1 MGRKNSIILPKTSL
15 ASAEA
20 IYKQALFEEMRA
32 RQFAFCPYVSFLIRL
47 MNGVKFQMGQ
57 NLQNE
62 KKIVNHAQRI

>member
-20 IYKQALFEEMRA
+20 NYKQALFEEMRA

-47 MNGVKFQMGQ
+47 MNGVKFQMGH
-57 NLQNE
+57 NFRME
-62 KKIVNHAQRI
+62 KKL

>member
-20 IYKQALFEEMRA
+20 NYKQALFEEMRA

-47 MNGVKFQMGQ
+47 MNGVKFQMGH
-57 NLQNE
+57 NFRME
-62 KKIVNHAQRI
+62 KKW